1 MRPITPWLTC
11 RELVGTGGRSSR
23 RIAIRRAGSR
33 VMSAAAFRLHSLSTA
48 TSAVHGRPGFVP
60 DSYLA
65 GLTDA
70 ELDHP
75 CADSVFLAAE
85 LCAVGVW
92 EPVAGGYRVLDA
104 EAVQV
109 CADRVR
115 ELREE
120 DARRANGPGPGLP
133 DLAQAEPA
141 AVSAAG
147 TTRFGDRNRRGA
159 AASFR
164 CAQCGDLAGVVR
176 VAWSNPAAGMR
187 RLPGRE
193 PNADGLVLD
202 CILGTSWRAEGTAT
216 LDAVQELIEQG
227 NVDPIAIRAISASL
241 WEVTPFY
248 CPECKLNYCSGH
260 WDTYADFNIGSW
272 DCIIGICPNG
282 HRHLVG

>member
-1 MRPITPWLTC
+1 
-11 RELVGTGGRSSR
+11 
-23 RIAIRRAGSR
+23 
-33 VMSAAAFRLHSLSTA
+33 MSAAAFQLHSLSTA
-48 TSAVHGRPGFVP
+48 TSAVRGRPGFVP
-60 DSYLA
+60 DSYLV

-70 ELDHP
+70 DLGHP
-75 CADSVFLAAE
+75 SADCVFLATE

-120 DARRANGPGPGLP
+120 DARRANGLAPGLP
-133 DLAQAEPA
+133 DLARTEPA
-141 AVSAAG
+141 AAGAAG
-147 TTRFGDRNRRGA
+147 TTRFGGRNLRGT

-164 CAQCGDLAGVVR
+164 CAQCGDLAGAVR
-176 VAWSNPAAGMR
+176 VARANPAASAW
-187 RLPGRE
+187 RLLGRE
-193 PNADGLVLD
+193 PYADGLVLE
-202 CILGTSWRAEGTAT
+202 CFLGTSWHAEGVAT
-216 LDAVQELIEQG
+216 LDAAQEFIEQG
-227 NVDPIAIRAISASL
+227 DVDPIAIRAISASL

-248 CPECKLNYCSGH
+248 CPECGLNYCSGH
-260 WDTYADFNIGSW
+260 WDTYADFNIGFW